1 MKNLSRSRNR
11 FIILCLLVPVTL
23 LLLFVI
29 YPMLS
34 LLHMSFTDWDG
45 MSLEQ
50 NYIGFK
56 NYMDLFLKSPDVWSS
71 LKNNAVYFFTS
82 LAFIPIELMIAAML
96 NTYFFGNK
104 FFKSVVFLPYI
115 INGVAIAYTFAYFL
129 SPLNGGLNTLLG
141 LVGLE
146 NYVMSWLS
154 DVGIVNHVLALIVV
168 WRFSGYHVILF
179 SASLQSVSK
188 DVIEAAVVD
197 GATPFQIFRHIQLPS
212 IRMIIDF
219 LLFTNVAGSLQ
230 IFDVPFIMTSG
241 GPGISSSTFT
251 LYTINTAFSYRN
263 FGMAATMAIIMIL
276 LVVLIYGVQQFIVN
290 KFRKDV

>member
-251 LYTINTAFSYRN
+251 LYTINTAFLYRN

>member
-45 MSLEQ
+45 LSVEQ

-56 NYMDLFLKSPDVWSS
+56 NYIDLFLKSPDVWSS

-104 FFKSVVFLPYI
+104 FFKSITFLPYI
-115 INGVAIAYTFAYFL
+115 INGVAIAYTFSYFL
-129 SPLNGGLNTLLG
+129 SPLNGGLNSLLQ
-141 LVGLE
+141 LFGLE
-146 NYVMSWLS
+146 NYIMSWLS
-154 DVGIVNHVLALIVV
+154 DVGIVNHVLALVVV

-179 SASLQSVSK
+179 SAALQSVSK

-197 GATPFQIFRHIQLPS
+197 GASPFQIFRYIQLPS

-251 LYTINTAFSYRN
+251 LYTINTAFSYN
-263 FGMAATMAIIMIL
+263 DFGMAATMAIIMIL

-290 KFRKDV
+290 KFRKDA

>member
-104 FFKSVVFLPYI
+104 FFKSIVFLPYI

-251 LYTINTAFSYRN
+251 LYTINTAFLYRN